1 MHTVFLTSTVRHY
14 RWSGLMLASLL
25 LLLACKE
32 DTHATA
38 TSASNDKAASQ
49 SVEAATSTTSSPVV
63 RPSKRQLSPN
73 QVAMAQTVVDAMKTK
88 DYGEFESHID
98 PSFAAELQE
107 NPQLM
112 AEMASFVP
120 QEDSI
125 KPPKLFA
132 LEDVYYEGY
141 GHMLMATFDYP
152 YAQQNMLFLIAFDA
166 AEGSTDIKSLAVN
179 TFPGSG
185 DYINADEA
193 SPDASE
199 TTAAASDSE
208 PKE

>member
-1 MHTVFLTSTVRHY
+1 MHSVFLATSLRHH
-14 RWSGLMLASLL
+14 RLSGLMLASLL
-25 LLLACKE
+25 LLLACTE
-32 DTHATA
+32 QPPAA
-38 TSASNDKAASQ
+38 ASASMPAASQ
-49 SVEAATSTTSSPVV
+49 NQEAAMPATSSPIV
-63 RPSKRQLSPN
+63 RPSKRQLSPA
-73 QVAMAQTVVDAMKTK
+73 QLDMAQTVVDAMKTK
-88 DYGEFESHID
+88 PYDEFESHID
-98 PSFAAELQE
+98 PSFATELKE

-120 QEDSI
+120 QEASI

-193 SPDASE
+193 SPEASE
-199 TTAAASDSE
+199 TAAAASDSE

>member
-1 MHTVFLTSTVRHY
+1 
-14 RWSGLMLASLL
+14 MLASLL
-25 LLLACKE
+25 LLLACTE
-32 DTHATA
+32 QPPAA
-38 TSASNDKAASQ
+38 VSASTPAASQ
-49 SVEAATSTTSSPVV
+49 SQEAALPATASPIV
-63 RPSKRQLSPN
+63 RPSKRQLSPA
-73 QVAMAQTVVDAMKTK
+73 QLQMAQTVVDAMKTK
-88 DYGEFESHID
+88 HYDEFESHID
-98 PSFAAELQE
+98 PSFAAELKD

-120 QEDSI
+120 QEASI

-185 DYINADEA
+185 DYINIDEA
-193 SPDASE
+193 DPSAVETETEIDTASASE
-199 TTAAASDSE
+199 DE